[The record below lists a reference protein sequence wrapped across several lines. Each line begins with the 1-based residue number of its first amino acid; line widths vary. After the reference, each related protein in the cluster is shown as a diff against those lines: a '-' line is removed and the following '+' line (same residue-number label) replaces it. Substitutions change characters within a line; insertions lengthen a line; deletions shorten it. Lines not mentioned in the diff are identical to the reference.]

1 MATNSYSNEGNHR
14 STSQQT
20 YSSVMKEV
28 GQSTR
33 DLIQSEINLIMAE
46 FKQVTHNLGKHTT
59 QAVVYSSLLFLS
71 VIPFLAFLVI
81 GLGEY
86 LDGRYW
92 LSSLIVSIAC
102 ALVGGPMAMRAFK
115 KIKTDDLKMP
125 HVRSSLEKE
134 VETVQRK
141 FQDLKT
147 TATVQG
153 EHHESH

>member
-1 MATNSYSNEGNHR
+1 MATNNFSTEGNHR
-14 STSQQT
+14 TTSQQT

-33 DLIQSEINLIMAE
+33 DLLQSEINLIMAE
-46 FKQVTHNLGKHTT
+46 FRQMTHNLGKHTT
-59 QAVVYSSLLFLS
+59 QAVIYSSLLFLS

-102 ALVGGPMAMRAFK
+102 ALVGGPLANRAFK
-115 KIKTDDLKMP
+115 KIKTEDLKMP
-125 HVRSSLEKE
+125 HMKASLEKE
-134 VETVQRK
+134 VATVQRK

-147 TATVQG
+147 TAQG
-153 EHHESH
+153 DHHESH

>member
-1 MATNSYSNEGNHR
+1 MATNSFSTDGDHR
-14 STSQQT
+14 TTSQQT

-46 FKQVTHNLGKHTT
+46 FRQMTHNLGKHTT
-59 QAVVYSSLLFLS
+59 QAVIYSSLLFLS

-81 GLGEY
+81 GLGIY

-102 ALVGGPMAMRAFK
+102 ALVGGPLANRAFK
-115 KIKTDDLKMP
+115 KIRTEDLKMP
-125 HVRSSLEKE
+125 HVKASLEKE
-134 VETVQRK
+134 VATVQRK

-147 TATVQG
+147 TAQG
-153 EHHESH
+153 DHHESH